1 MAQEREIQYSNK
13 TFSDFRQQL
22 IDYAKNYF
30 PDSYN
35 DFSPTSP
42 GMMFMEMAAYVG
54 DILSFY
60 QDIQL
65 QETFLQYA
73 QEPGNLYN
81 LAYMMGYRPKVS
93 TAATV
98 LLDIYQEVPA
108 DTTSGQAVPNYDYAV
123 TVDNNAIVQSNTS
136 PTVQFLIED
145 RVDFSYSSS
154 YDPTDVS
161 VLETTGGGIS
171 KFQLKKQ
178 VKAISAEVKTKTE
191 PASNFEKFK
200 TVTIADSNILGVL
213 SITGSDG
220 EVWTE
225 VPYLA
230 QDTVYEENTNTGTDS
245 NLVPYSLTLKKIPRR
260 FVTRFTSNGNLQ
272 IQFGAGQ
279 TGQEDTEI
287 TPDPTNVGLGVNTI
301 GVSKIDIAYDPSNFM
316 FSSAYGLSPTTELQI
331 KYLTGGSISANVPA
345 DTITT
350 VISAVKTATI
360 SSNENLRVSN
370 PEPATGGK
378 DGDTVDELRQN
389 SLRAFNEQ
397 LRAVTREDYTV
408 RALSLPPRLGSVAKV
423 YVTQDQLTSIQNTQ
437 DNIIDSNPLSLS
449 MYILAY
455 DQNKQLITASNTL
468 KQNLKTYLNQYRL
481 ITDALNIR
489 DAFIVNIGIRY
500 EIILRP
506 SATAKDVLTNCT
518 IALQDYFNISKWSIN
533 QPINISKLYT
543 LLDKV
548 KGVQT
553 VQKIEIVNKAGGNYS
568 QYGYDITGA
577 TRNNIVYPSYDPCI
591 FEVKYPN
598 SDIEGRIITL

>member
-378 DGDTVDELRQN
+378 DGDTIDELRQN

-408 RALSLPPRLGSVAKV
+408 RALSLPPRFGSVAKV

-455 DQNKQLITASNTL
+455 DQNRQLITASNTL